1 MKKYFLI
8 VIILFSAVS
17 LVSAQHMGMGKKFEK
32 DRQKIEELERVK
44 LIEVLNMNED
54 VSVKFFARRKDY
66 NDKLKDL
73 NQQRDNKL
81 NQIQKLLDENKSDK
95 NDPMYKKQIDEVISV
110 EKAIMHAKMDFV
122 YSLRDILSYQQVAK
136 YMVFERNFRRELRDL
151 ILKERKR
158 N

>member
-8 VIILFSAVS
+8 MIILFSSVS

-54 VSVKFFARRKDY
+54 VSVKFFSRRKDY

-73 NQQRDNKL
+73 NQQRDDKL
-81 NQIQKLLDENKSDK
+81 NQIQKFLDENKSDK
-95 NDPMYKKQIDEVISV
+95 NDPMYKKQIDEVISI
-110 EKAIMHAKMDFV
+110 EKAIMHAKRDFV
-122 YSLRDILSYQQVAK
+122 YSLKDILSYQQVAK